1 MNNNITLPSYAIGK
15 DAYKYIP
22 SICSPLG
29 SKILIIG
36 GETAVKKSFAKIN
49 NSIIGSKL
57 SIVAMEIFKGECTY
71 KEIKRVASLSKK
83 LKVDMIF
90 GVGGGK
96 ALDTAKGAAHEANIP
111 IITLPTI
118 AATCAAITA
127 LSVVYNED
135 GSFDS
140 FYFFPKPP
148 FHCLIDTQIIAEAPV
163 KYLRAG
169 MGDTLGKHYEALL
182 SSRGDE
188 LSHSSLLGVTISNMC
203 GAPILKYG
211 KEALEECEKDLA
223 GKALEY
229 VVLSNIVSTGLV
241 SILVEECYNCAVAH
255 SLFYALEIL
264 PHFNEHHLH
273 GDVVAY
279 GVLIQLLIDNQE
291 EEFNKLRSFLTSI
304 GTATTLQEMGV
315 KCDYSLLK
323 PVLDE
328 TLMSPDM
335 RHLPYSISEEMLWKA
350 IEKAEYY

>member
-1 MNNNITLPSYAIGK
+1 M
-15 DAYKYIP
+15 
-22 SICSPLG
+22 
-29 SKILIIG
+29 
-36 GETAVKKSFAKIN
+36 ET
-49 NSIIGSKL
+49 
-57 SIVAMEIFKGECTY
+57 FKGECTY

-83 LKVDMIF
+83 LNVDMIF

-229 VVLSNIVSTGLV
+229 AVLSNIVSTGLV

-273 GDVVAY
+273 GDERRTDAVRWRSLRW
-279 GVLIQLLIDNQE
+279 GVDGDAERDAIYRGAGQRLYPRGLPHHQLQ
-291 EEFNKLRSFLTSI
+291 LRRREARTGAQDL
-304 GTATTLQEMGV
+304 
-315 KCDYSLLK
+315 
-323 PVLDE
+323 
-328 TLMSPDM
+328 
-335 RHLPYSISEEMLWKA
+335 
-350 IEKAEYY
+350 